1 MGIGQ
6 GGLGKGRWAEEQDAR
21 LDPLPSQPWAW
32 AATQAG
38 LLDGARLASGDL
50 TTSAPL

>member
-6 GGLGKGRWAEEQDAR
+6 GEVGKGRWAEEQDAR
-21 LDPLPSQPWAW
+21 LDTPHPNPGR
-32 AATQAG
+32 G
-38 LLDGARLASGDL
+38 LLDGARVASGDL